1 MAQFKY
7 ITDGYIAVVFS
18 ETESH
23 ADVARRMF
31 PEGSV
36 KSAGFGRLNACLDG
50 FAIDVSVYGESTTL
64 KLQSQERDEW
74 LVRCA
79 LGLYGDL

>member
-7 ITDGYIAVVFS
+7 ITNGHIAIVFS
-18 ETESH
+18 EAESH

-36 KSAGFGRLNACLDG
+36 KSAGFGRIAATLDG
-50 FAIDVSVYGESTTL
+50 DGVDVIVYGESTTL
-64 KLQSQERDEW
+64 KLQSQERDDW